1 MIPHTKTAR
10 ENDMNRIYI
19 GHGAFEGP
27 EQSFLDFQE
36 AMARLAGITTD
47 PDQDYTDRKYT
58 DRKMMGN
65 WRSEG
70 PGDIIEILTC
80 HHYSDGWF
88 NPQYALPLAWRV
100 RQAAGL
106 PEAGAIDASLDWCP
120 GDFTLMAKRFAQG
133 MEVCAE
139 SRREAHVH
147 DFYPASQPQ
156 IVEDEVLLAI
166 RPQLCTTPYPAE
178 HGDEVKEA
186 LMRESDRIM
195 EWGRPA
201 HEAMW
206 GRDGR
211 IMPSLQA
218 AIQKALRET
227 PDSGCPHLHWQTA
240 PAVQQVLLGLPREE
254 ILNYRKLFKEN

>member
-1 MIPHTKTAR
+1 MDGMIPHPKTAR

-27 EQSFLDFQE
+27 EQSFIDFQE

-47 PDQDYTDRKYT
+47 PDRDYT

-133 MEVCAE
+133 LEVCAE
-139 SRREAHVH
+139 SRRESHVH
-147 DFYPASQPQ
+147 VFYPASQPQ
-156 IVEDEVLLAI
+156 LVETEVLLAI
-166 RPQLCTTPYPAE
+166 RPQLGTTPYPAE
-178 HGDEVKEA
+178 HGDDVQEA
-186 LMRESDRIM
+186 LAREFDQIT

-211 IMPSLQA
+211 ILPSLQA